1 MGSKFSDN
9 FDIDKIFEKYHMQPS
24 WLQLLIAKFTKKSVI
39 FHLPDCVIEY
49 NTKDDRCV
57 YTPKPNCQNIYP
69 RTVSRRVVTWSNSE
83 RSSQCLPTM
92 LARYSHT
99 TGATFVVWS
108 NENNDDITNDV
119 VRWMSERG
127 ITYENFTEED
137 HLALKLHWN
146 NLQT

>member
-24 WLQLLIAKFTKKSVI
+24 RLQLLMAKITKKSFI
-39 FHLPDCVIEY
+39 FHLPDCTVDY
-49 NTKDDRCV
+49 NPNDDRCV
-57 YTPKPNCQNIYP
+57 YTPNPNCKTVYP
-69 RTVSRRVVTWSNSE
+69 RTVSRRVVTWSSSE
-83 RSSQCLPTM
+83 RSSQCLPTT
-92 LARYSHT
+92 LVRYSHT
-99 TGATFVVWS
+99 TSATFVVWT

-146 NLQT
+146 NFQT

>member
-9 FDIDKIFEKYHMQPS
+9 FDIDKIFEKYRMQPS
-24 WLQLLIAKFTKKSVI
+24 WLHLLMAKFTKKSVI

-49 NTKDDRCV
+49 ITKDDIYV
-57 YTPKPNCQNIYP
+57 YSPKPNCQNIYP

-92 LARYSHT
+92 LARYSRPNS
-99 TGATFVVWS
+99 ATSVVWT
-108 NENNDDITNDV
+108 NENNDDITGDV

-127 ITYENFTEED
+127 ITYENFTEDD
-137 HLALKLHWN
+137 HLALRMHWN
-146 NLQT
+146 NF